1 MKYQNKLAG
10 ALALGMAGVMLV
22 PTGANAA
29 KTPKPT
35 KPKAT
40 KPGKATTPPATAA
53 APTTAVP
60 AAQPA
65 AAGGRGGK
73 IIYGIGAESNG
84 WLPATQNWAPEGT
97 QVRYSILENVMA
109 VNDKGAVV
117 GYLAESA
124 SPSADFKTWTFKL
137 RPNIKFHNGEA
148 WNAAAMVAN
157 ITSVQKGGLTG
168 PALFNLQGC
177 AAAGD
182 LVVACAMR
190 SRWVS
195 FPYFLTGSLGAMAAP
210 AYVAAADGTKG
221 PIGTGPFIFKEWIP
235 GQKFVATKNPT
246 YWRGPVVADEVEFR
260 VIIDDEARRSQLE
273 SGQINF
279 SHTSAAVAV
288 NDYLAAGKAGK
299 FKTIEAA
306 GPAQTN
312 YDLLNTAIPP
322 FNVKECR
329 LAAYQAMDLDTL
341 IKLRAPGFT
350 KANGPFSPGSLGS
363 LPNNG
368 SPKFDLDAAKANYAK
383 CKEANG
389 GKDVEITMATTTAT
403 EAIETRNVKKQMVE
417 RAGFVIKTVEIPQ
430 QNYIPAAIVGRF
442 QWLTWRNH
450 GGSDPDG
457 ERIWW
462 HSETAAPVNSQAL
475 NFGRVKDGTID
486 AALDQIRSNSDPA
499 VRKKSAE
506 AINQAFGEEAYFI
519 PNWYSRWI
527 MGHSAKCG
535 GVEDFKLPNG
545 DKPYVFNGGSTPA
558 LAYMGCAA

>member
-1 MKYQNKLAG
+1 MKYQKKLVG
-10 ALALGMAGVMLV
+10 AIALGLAGVMLV
-22 PTGANAA
+22 PMSANGAA
-29 KTPKPT
+29 PKKKVTT
-35 KPKAT
+35 KPKKTTA
-40 KPGKATTPPATAA
+40 PKATTPPPATTAPQA
-53 APTTAVP
+53 APPP
-60 AAQPA
+60 AS
-65 AAGGRGGK
+65 GRGGK
-73 IIYGIGAESNG
+73 IVYGIGAESSG

-97 QVRYSILENVMA
+97 QVRYSILENLMA
-109 VNDKGAVV
+109 VNDKGVVV

-124 SPSADFKTWTFKL
+124 APSADFKTWTFKL
-137 RPNIKFHNGEA
+137 RPNIKFSNGEA
-148 WNAAAMVAN
+148 FNAAAVVAN
-157 ITSVQKGGLTG
+157 ITSVQKGPLTG

-221 PIGTGPFIFKEWIP
+221 PIGTGPFVFKEWIP
-235 GQKFVATKNPT
+235 GQKFVATKNPS
-246 YWRGPVVADEVEFR
+246 YWRGPVLADEVEFR

-273 SGQINF
+273 SGQLNF

-288 NDYLAAGKAGK
+288 NDYLAASKGGK
-299 FKTIEAA
+299 FKTLEAA

-312 YDLLNTAIPP
+312 YDLLNTAVAP

-368 SPKFDLDAAKANYAK
+368 SPKFDLDASKANYEK
-383 CKEANG
+383 CKAANE
-389 GKDVEITMATTTAT
+389 GKDVAFTMATTTAT

-417 RAGFVIKTVEIPQ
+417 RAGFKITTVEIPQ
-430 QNYIPAAIVGRF
+430 QTYIPAAIVGRF

-499 VRKKSAE
+499 VRKKAAE
-506 AINQAFGEEAYFI
+506 SINQAFGEEAYFI

-527 MGHSAKCG
+527 LGYGNKCG
-535 GVEDFKLPNG
+535 GVEDFRLPNG
-545 DKPYVFNGGSTPA
+545 DKVYSFNGGATPA
-558 LAYMGCAA
+558 LAYMGCSA